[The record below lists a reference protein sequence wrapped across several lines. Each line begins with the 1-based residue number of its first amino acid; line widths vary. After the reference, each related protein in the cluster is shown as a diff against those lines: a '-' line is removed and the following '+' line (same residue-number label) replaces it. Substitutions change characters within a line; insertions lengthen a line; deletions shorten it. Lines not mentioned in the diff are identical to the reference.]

1 MKNSFLF
8 TLVSVLIFLS
18 IDTLAQ
24 SVYDE
29 KNSVY
34 KKEKHIKKKKQPYT
48 ELREADIMWSRKIWR
63 EIDLRQKINHP
74 FYYPKNDGSGSR
86 TQDRMSLI
94 DVIYSAAQ
102 EGAIKCYNPSN
113 GDDEFR
119 QEMSQQELRNI
130 GSAKEVY
137 EDVLDTALYNQGVPI
152 AQATKKQLVQLP
164 FDRNEVIKWRN

>member
-1 MKNSFLF
+1 MGLYSGLSKKP
-8 TLVSVLIFLS
+8 LIFNIYS
-18 IDTLAQ
+18 SSKDIATDGC
-24 SVYDE
+24 V
-29 KNSVY
+29 KK

-164 FDRNEVIKWRN
+164 VF